1 MGPTGASRGRI
12 TSFSAEEWA
21 EGRARR
27 LPPGEAGLWETLPG
41 RNTQK
46 GVVFCLDGTVLRPE
60 TFKISHKKSGGIG
73 AVRIATRVLV
83 GGVAGAIFTAGI
95 TLGLVWINKSKMSSQ
110 IKNEVIL
117 LGDETCKHVALA
129 VYQLLGT
136 YHQGL
141 VSTLDR
147 GMRVAEKLLS
157 ESGGVRVDSE
167 KVVWQVTNQFTRKS
181 ETVELPK
188 FFVGDAWL
196 GPNIDPKLPQPVV
209 DEVTRLTNLK
219 CTIFQKMNPQGDMLR
234 VATTVPDAEGK
245 RAVGTYIPAVNPD
258 GSPNPVVSAVL
269 KGESYVGKAFVVS
282 EWYLTKYVPLRD
294 ERGDVIGCLYV
305 GIRRDELPEVR
316 KAIMET
322 VVGKTGY
329 VYVLQ
334 GSGENRGCYV
344 ISHQGKRDGENIW
357 EAKDADGRYFIQS
370 IIQKA
375 LSLKPGEVAFER
387 YPWQNPG
394 EPAPRWKV
402 AAVTYFEPWDWVIG
416 ASTYEDDFEDALRR
430 ANAAFYSTLL
440 WTAVGACVVALASAG
455 FGLSTA
461 RYVQKQLG
469 RAVDVMR
476 DLAQGHGD
484 LTKRIELNSKDEL
497 GELAHWFNAFM
508 EKLREI
514 VSQVIAGAD
523 QVSEGSRVVA
533 ESAQMVAQ
541 GAQTQSASIQQ
552 VSAAVDQL
560 VGSIEAVQALAT
572 ETDSLARL
580 SRESALRGSQ
590 AVEKSL
596 EAMAAIREASKRI
609 ADIIQVISDIAG
621 QTNLLAL
628 NAAIEA
634 ARAGEHG
641 MGFAVVADEVRKLA
655 ERSNQ
660 AAREIAQLIRQSGEL
675 VESGAQLSDQM
686 GVALKEIL
694 HTVNSTADKVA
705 LITQRTQEQTSAAQ
719 EVRSAVHGIAQVTEQ
734 AAAGSEEMASSG
746 QELGAQAQ
754 ALRQLVG
761 GFRV

>member
-1 MGPTGASRGRI
+1 M
-12 TSFSAEEWA
+12 
-21 EGRARR
+21 
-27 LPPGEAGLWETLPG
+27 
-41 RNTQK
+41 K
-46 GVVFCLDGTVLRPE
+46 
-60 TFKISHKKSGGIG
+60 
-73 AVRIATRVLV
+73 IATRVLL
-83 GGVAGAIFTAGI
+83 ASAAGI
-95 TLGLVWINKSKMSSQ
+95 ICTVGITMGLLWVNKSKLSSQ
-110 IKNEVIL
+110 VKKEVVL
-117 LGDETCKHVALA
+117 LGDDTCRHIALG
-129 VYQLLGT
+129 VYNLLSA

-141 VSTLDR
+141 VHTLDR
-147 GMRVAEKLLS
+147 GMRVAEKVLS
-157 ESGGVRVDSE
+157 DAGGVRLGSE

-188 FFVGDAWL
+188 FFVGDVWL
-196 GPNIDPKLPQPVV
+196 GPSFDFQTPQPVV
-209 DEVTRLTNLK
+209 DEVTRLTSLK
-219 CTIFQKMNPQGDMLR
+219 CTIFQRMNPQGDMLR
-234 VATTVPDAEGK
+234 VATTVPTAEGK

-258 GSPNPVVSAVL
+258 GTSNPVVAAVL
-269 KGESYVGKAFVVS
+269 RGESYVGRAFVVN
-282 EWYLTKYVPLRD
+282 EWYITKYVPLRD
-294 ERGDVIGCLYV
+294 ERGEVIGCLYV
-305 GIRRDELPEVR
+305 GIRRDEQAEVR
-316 KAIMET
+316 KAIMDI

-329 VYVLQ
+329 IYVLQ
-334 GSGENRGCYV
+334 GTGDNRGCYV
-344 ISHQGKRDGENIW
+344 ISYQGKRDGENIW

-370 IIQKA
+370 IIKKA
-375 LSLKPGEVAFER
+375 LALKPGEVAFER

-394 EPAPRWKV
+394 EPQPRWKV

-416 ASTYEDDFEDALRR
+416 ASAYEDDFQDALHRVNS
-430 ANAAFYSTLL
+430 ALASMLL
-440 WTAVGACVVALASAG
+440 WTGAGGFMVAIAAAGYGLATAG
-455 FGLSTA
+455 YL
-461 RYVQKQLG
+461 RKQLS
-469 RAVDVMR
+469 RAVAVMQ

-484 LTKRIELNSKDEL
+484 LTKRLDIDSKDEL

-508 EKLREI
+508 EKLRDI

-541 GAQTQSASIQQ
+541 GAQTQSASVQQ

-560 VGSIEAVQALAT
+560 VNSIEAVQALAT
-572 ETDSLARL
+572 ESDNLARL

-596 EAMAAIREASKRI
+596 AAMAAIREASKRI

-660 AAREIAQLIRQSGEL
+660 AAREIAQLIRQSSEL

-686 GVALKEIL
+686 GMALKEIL
-694 HTVNSTADKVA
+694 ETVNSTADKVA
-705 LITQRTQEQTSAAQ
+705 LITQRTHEQTTAAQ
-719 EVRSAVHGIAQVTEQ
+719 EVRSAIHGIAQVTEQ

-746 QELGAQAQ
+746 EELGAQAQ
-754 ALRQLVG
+754 ALRQLVS